1 MYSDSN
7 NDSSNKEDLFMK
19 DFKFY
24 KQLDS
29 NKLISNNDVIN
40 IQELSDETSLLKFNL
55 KPIVLNTN
63 KININEQDLFNYGL
77 KSLDKWSVYQSN
89 DTDGLYLISNP
100 FLSGYQRFFIKKC
113 LTCWHDLPNKTN
125 LDAHMKR
132 ENNLWENAIK

>member
-89 DTDGLYLISNP
+89 DIDGLYLISNP